1 MKKKKYNYEIRQVE
15 AWNSPDGW
23 TYNQSWH
30 ICNAKT
36 SAENLSRVFYNT
48 LKKHGITFKR
58 GRTVCTDDFNNFLEI
73 IDRKTKE
80 PLFCMFPVG

>member
-30 ICNAKT
+30 TCYITT
-36 SAENLSRVFYNT
+36 SAENLSKVFYNA
-48 LKKHGITFKR
+48 LKKNGITFKR
-58 GRTVCTDDFNNFLEI
+58 GRTVCNDFNDLLEI

-80 PLFCMFPVG
+80 PLFCMVPMD